1 MTSWTPDLSKGDG
14 PLYLRLAN
22 HIEADIGDGV
32 LATGTKLPP
41 QRDLAY
47 DLGVTIGTVGRAY
60 ALLRERGLVSGE
72 VGRGTYVLDRAASQ
86 RAGLPASIPFPNQG
100 TRSLEAP
107 PDKLRFDSTAAPDVG
122 QGAAIGRILT
132 EISSEHP
139 GEMSSYARAIPL
151 SWVEAGSQWLA
162 RNGFRPGAEAVVP
175 TLGAH
180 AALVAVAAVAT
191 VPGDHIVFE
200 NLSYSQFARSV
211 GLFGRRVALVQS
223 DDQGVVPDDFERLC
237 AQRHPKLAFLMP
249 TVQNPTVVSMPETR
263 RREIAEIARRHN
275 VWLIEDDLYGAP
287 IEDPAPLL
295 AEFAPERT
303 FVVAGLS
310 KTVAAGIRG
319 GWVACPPHFAHRIAV
334 AHKMAT
340 GGMPFL
346 LAELCAR
353 LVLSGEAAAI
363 RAHCLDEINARL
375 KLACTSLAGFD
386 FRWRPNVPFLWLG
399 LPEPWLS
406 GTFKNA
412 AAGEGVLVDDE
423 DEFKA
428 GRTDQVFHRIRIGI
442 TTPRRREDVSAGL
455 ATIRRLLGSGGSSYD
470 SYG

>member
-1 MTSWTPDLSKGDG
+1 MTNWIPDLSQGDG

-22 HIEADIGDGV
+22 RIEGDIEGGT
-32 LATGTKLPP
+32 LASGAKLPP

-72 VGRGTYVLDRAASQ
+72 VGRGTYVLDREPPRRS
-86 RAGLPASIPFPNQG
+86 GLPVSTPLPGEG
-100 TRSLEAP
+100 TRSFDAP
-107 PDKLRFDSTAAPDVG
+107 AEKLRFDSTGAPDVG
-122 QGAAIGRILT
+122 QGEAIARILADIGT
-132 EISSEHP
+132 EHP
-139 GEMSSYARAIPL
+139 SDVSSYARAFPE
-151 SWVEAGSQWLA
+151 SWVEAGSRWLS
-162 RNGFRPGAEAVVP
+162 RNGFRPAPQTIVP

-180 AALVAVAAVAT
+180 PALVAVAAAAT
-191 VPGDHIVFE
+191 VPGDYIVFE
-200 NLSYSQFARSV
+200 NLSYSQFARSI

-223 DDQGVVPDDFERLC
+223 DDQGVVPEDFERLC

-249 TVQNPTVVSMPETR
+249 TIQNPTLSCMSEAR

-287 IEDPAPLL
+287 VGDSTPLL

-310 KTVAAGIRG
+310 KAVAAGVRG
-319 GWVACPPHFAHRIAV
+319 GWVACPPHYAHRVAV

-353 LVLSGEAAAI
+353 LVLSEEASAI
-363 RAHCLDEINARL
+363 RSRCLDEINARL
-375 KLACTSLAGFD
+375 KLASETLAD
-386 FRWRPNVPFLWLG
+386 YEFRWRPNVPFLWLG

-412 AAGEGVLVDDE
+412 AAAEGLLVDDE

-428 GRTDQVFHRIRIGI
+428 GRSEQVFHRVRIGI
-442 TTPRRREDVSAGL
+442 TTPRRREDVSTGL

-470 SYG
+470 SFG

>member
-1 MTSWTPDLSKGDG
+1 MTNWSPTISKGTG

-22 HIEADIGDGV
+22 HIEADISDGV
-32 LATGTKLPP
+32 LSSGTKLPP

-60 ALLRERGLVSGE
+60 ALLRQRGLVSGE
-72 VGRGTYVLDRAASQ
+72 VGRGTYVLDRGGAQ
-86 RAGLPASIPFPNQG
+86 RAGVAISVPSDD
-100 TRSLEAP
+100 TRGSGAP
-107 PDKLRFDSTAAPDVG
+107 SDRLRFDSTAAPDVG
-122 QGAAIGRILT
+122 QGAAIGRILAD
-132 EISSEHP
+132 ISSEHP
-139 GEMSSYARAIPL
+139 GEMSSYARAFPQ
-151 SWVEAGSQWLA
+151 SWLEAGSQWLA
-162 RNGFRPGAEAVVP
+162 RNGFNPAAETVVP

-180 AALVAVAAVAT
+180 AALVAIASVAT

-211 GLFGRRVALVQS
+211 GLFGRRVALVDS
-223 DDQGVVPDDFERLC
+223 DDQGVVPGDFERLC

-249 TVQNPTVVSMPETR
+249 TVQNPTVVSMPQSR

-287 IEDPAPLL
+287 AGDPTPLL

-310 KTVAAGIRG
+310 KAVAAGVRG

-353 LVLSGEAAAI
+353 LVLSGEATAI
-363 RAHCLDEINARL
+363 RARCLDEVNARL

-386 FRWRPNVPFLWLG
+386 FRWMPNVPFLWLG

-428 GRTDQVFHRIRIGI
+428 GRTDQVFHRIRVGI
-442 TTPRRREDVSAGL
+442 TTPRSRADVSEGL
-455 ATIRRLLGSGGSSYD
+455 ATIRRLLASGGSSYD